1 MKKTALVILGLGL
14 VATTYG
20 QKLDRSIKPKPG
32 PAPELKLGKTEE
44 FTLPNGL
51 KVFVVENHKLPVIAC
66 NMELDIKPELEG
78 DMAGYQ
84 DMMSELLL
92 DGTKTR
98 SKDKLNEEIDR
109 IGAKI
114 NASANSLSGSGLKKY
129 SEQIFGL
136 MSDIAMN
143 SQIKSDEL
151 EKTREKV
158 LSGMETEKND
168 PDAMVRNVSA
178 VVNFGTNHP
187 YGAVATEE
195 SVKKITVEKCAHYY
209 TTYFRP
215 NVAYMAIVGD
225 ITVAEAKPLVEKY
238 FGKWEKKEVP
248 VTTYTI
254 PALAANKMT
263 KVAFAPRVAAVQS
276 VVSVTYPVDLTPAS
290 PDLIKARVANTVLG
304 GGSQGRLFL
313 DLREKHAWTYG
324 AYSSLKE
331 DELGGTFSATVKCRN
346 VVSDSSVE
354 ALLAE
359 MKTMQTEKVNDTA
372 LQNSISYLSGNFSI
386 NMEDPNRVAQLAIR
400 TERYHLAKDFYQN
413 YLKNLS
419 MVTADDVMEVA
430 KKYIRPDHAN
440 IVVAGSKEEVAGKL
454 ARFSADGKIDYYEY
468 SGKPIVVAEAKALPA
483 GLTADQ
489 VHSQYVAAM
498 GGEKAISSIK
508 DIKIISSSEMQG
520 MPLTITEV
528 QKAPNQWKQVVEISM
543 NGNKMVAQ
551 KKVYNGT
558 KGFQEQ
564 MGQKAGDITGEEL
577 DELVESADLTAELH
591 PEKYGIKRTLK
602 SMETIDGKD
611 VYLVEAVN
619 AKGKKTM
626 EYYDVATSLLVRRI
640 ITMGDPKEP
649 VTQVSDYGDYKE
661 VPGTNGYK
669 VPYEIAESGQGQ
681 VVKAQVQTVEVNK
694 GVADTEF
701 N

>member
-1 MKKTALVILGLGL
+1 MKKTAFIILGFGL
-14 VATTYG
+14 AITAFG
-20 QKLDRSIKPKPG
+20 QTLDRSVKPKPG
-32 PAPELKLGKTEE
+32 PAPEVKLGKTEE

-51 KVFVVENHKLPVIAC
+51 KVFVVENHKLPVVSC
-66 NMELDIKPELEG
+66 NIELDIKPELEG
-78 DMAGYQ
+78 NMAGYQ

-92 DGTKTR
+92 AGTKTR

-114 NASANSLSGSGLKKY
+114 NASANGLSGSGLKRY
-129 SEQIFGL
+129 ADQLFGL
-136 MSDIAMN
+136 MSDIALN
-143 SQIKSDEL
+143 TAIKSEEL

-178 VVNFGTNHP
+178 AVNFGNNHP
-187 YGAVATEE
+187 YGEVATEE
-195 SVKKITVEKCAHYY
+195 SVKKITLEKCTHYY

-225 ITVAEAKPLVEKY
+225 ITLAEVKPLVTKY
-238 FGKWEKKEVP
+238 FAKWEKKSVP
-248 VTTYTI
+248 SATYTI
-254 PALAANKMT
+254 PALGGNKLT

-276 VVSVTYPVDLTPAS
+276 VVSVTYPVDLTPSS
-290 PDLIKARVANTVLG
+290 PDLIKVRVANTVLG

-324 AYSSLKE
+324 AYSSIKE

-354 ALLAE
+354 ALLNE
-359 MKTMQTEKVNDTA
+359 MKLMQTERVNDTA
-372 LQNSISYLSGNFSI
+372 LQNSITYLSGNFSI
-386 NMEDPNRVAQLAIR
+386 GLEDPSRIAQLAIR
-400 TERYHLAKDFYQN
+400 TERFHLPKDYYQN

-419 MVTADDVMEVA
+419 AVTADDVIAMS

-440 IVVAGSKEEVAGKL
+440 IVVAGSKEEVSGKL
-454 ARFSADGKIDYYEY
+454 ARFSADGKVDFYEY
-468 SGKPIVVAEAKALPA
+468 SGKPMVVSEAKALPA
-483 GLTADQ
+483 GMTADD
-489 VHSQYVAAM
+489 VYKKYIDAM
-498 GGEKAISSIK
+498 GGDKAFGSIK
-508 DIKIISSSEMQG
+508 DIKIVSTSEEQG
-520 MPLTITEV
+520 MPLTITELK
-528 QKAPNQWKQVVEISM
+528 KAPNLWKEMVEVSM

-551 KKVYNGT
+551 KEVYNGT
-558 KGFQEQ
+558 KGWQEQ
-564 MGQKAGDITGEEL
+564 MGQKADVTG
-577 DELVESADLTAELH
+577 DELEQIVESADISAELH

-602 SMETIDGKD
+602 SMEAVDGKD
-611 VYLVEAVN
+611 VYMVEAVN

-626 EYYDVATSLLVRRI
+626 EYYDATNGLLVRKVL
-640 ITMGDPKEP
+640 TVDGPKEP
-649 VTQVSDYGDYKE
+649 MTQISDYRNYKE

-669 VPYEIAESGQGQ
+669 VPYEVSESAQGH
-681 VVKAQVQTVEVNK
+681 VMKAIVQTVEVNK
-694 GVADTEF
+694 GIADSEF